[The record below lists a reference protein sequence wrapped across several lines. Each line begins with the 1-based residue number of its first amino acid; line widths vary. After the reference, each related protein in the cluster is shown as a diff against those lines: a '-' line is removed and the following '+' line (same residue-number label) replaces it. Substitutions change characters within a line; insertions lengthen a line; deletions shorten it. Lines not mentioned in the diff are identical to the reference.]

1 MTMLTITSVC
11 IFMAV
16 VLALRS
22 FGPVWDSIT
31 TRYVAD
37 LNPLLQSLSI
47 DQSKTTWYLRWWG
60 ITLVSTFILITFVL
74 GMPPVAIAMTYL
86 AYVAP
91 RLILQLMIE
100 HRRKVIRDQ
109 MVTASVA
116 LANTTRAGLSLA
128 EGLETVSQ
136 EIAQPL
142 AAELQKIVVSYQHGR
157 PLPEAI
163 RETKDRLNVDSFS
176 LFASALL
183 TSLERGGR
191 ITEALERISHSL
203 TEMQRV
209 ERKLEVD
216 TASGRKVVWLLTG
229 FPFFFFGF
237 SHLANP
243 AGTQAVF
250 GTLAGQIVLLIVI
263 GITYVSFRWSQRIL
277 AIEV

>member
-1 MTMLTITSVC
+1 MSMLLAASACV
-11 IFMAV
+11 FFAV
-16 VLALRS
+16 LLALRS
-22 FGPVWDSIT
+22 SGPVWDAIT
-31 TRYVAD
+31 SRYIRD
-37 LNPLLQSLSI
+37 LTPLLRALSI
-47 DQSKTTWYLRWWG
+47 EHSKTYWYLRWWG
-60 ITLVSTFILITFVL
+60 VSLVGTFVFVTFVL
-74 GMPPVAIAMTYL
+74 RMPPVALALTYL
-86 AYVAP
+86 VYVAP
-91 RLILQLMIE
+91 RMILQFIIE
-100 HRRKVIRDQ
+100 RRRRTIRDQ
-109 MVTASVA
+109 MVSASVA
-116 LANTTRAGLSLA
+116 LANTTRAGLSLP
-128 EGLETVSQ
+128 EGLDLVSR
-136 EIAQPL
+136 EMAPPL
-142 AAELQKIVVSYQHGR
+142 AGELQKIVVAYRHGR

-163 RETKDRLNVDSFS
+163 QETKARLNVDSFS

-183 TSLERGGR
+183 VSLERGGR

-243 AGTQAVF
+243 VGTQVVF
-250 GTLAGQIVLLIVI
+250 GTLMGQLVLLVVI